1 MICGIFWLFCIIRE
15 WVFFA
20 ETDFICEHYVL
31 ENWQFIDNQ
40 GCGLVEFRR
49 FFANLLF
56 EGKRFFFLRR
66 FFRM

>member
-1 MICGIFWLFCIIRE
+1 M
-15 WVFFA
+15 FFA

-40 GCGLVEFRR
+40 GRGLVEFRR

-56 EGKRFFFLRR
+56 EGRR
-66 FFRM
+66 FFLAKIF